1 MDRGFHFTW
10 VEKMAG
16 SEWLDN
22 VTCVCLLFK
31 VTASLFSK
39 VIVLIYI
46 PISMAQGFQFLYIF
60 GNSFFSPPFVIVSTL
75 MDVRP
80 YLIVVLI
87 CISLLSD
94 VEHLFTCLFACFLW
108 RNVYSDPLAI
118 RKSGYLSFSC

>member
-46 PISMAQGFQFLYIF
+46 PISSGQEFHFLSILVGTWY
-60 GNSFFSPPFVIVSTL
+60 GQSF
-75 MDVRP
+75 
-80 YLIVVLI
+80 
-87 CISLLSD
+87 LLT
-94 VEHLFTCLFACFLW
+94 FNF
-108 RNVYSDPLAI
+108 YSENMLY
-118 RKSGYLSFSC
+118 S